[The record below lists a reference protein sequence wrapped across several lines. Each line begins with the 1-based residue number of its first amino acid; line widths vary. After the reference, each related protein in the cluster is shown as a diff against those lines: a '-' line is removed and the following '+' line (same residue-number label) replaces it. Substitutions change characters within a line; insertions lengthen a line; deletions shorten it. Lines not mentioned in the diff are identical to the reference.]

1 MATQS
6 SLFPR
11 SIGLRPDGYLC
22 HPIFLCCT
30 QTRSLWS
37 IKLLSK
43 LKLNSVSES
52 QGKAIYFYSNNRQL
66 ALSTERSTSSPQEWP
81 TGFVRLQSEEDLEV
95 SKISNIE
102 VLTELAG
109 ASTLSGDRRVTGG
122 GVLSSSERP
131 PALRLCSPTTTGNSL
146 QLSKTLISTHHC
158 NSSMPQFTRTVSQ
171 PSRAQLL
178 SAATA
183 FQLDNTGTGVTALR
197 ARVKAHIDSHEDL
210 MGDPDYRP
218 LFSPTQRRRYPA
230 YPAPWGG
237 IDATPSTPRDQS
249 DEDDDLD
256 EADET
261 PPGTVNQPSSDLQAL
276 KSLPSTT
283 LAEVLDLF
291 IQNKVSTPFIQASFF
306 QV

>member
-11 SIGLRPDGYLC
+11 STGVTAR
-22 HPIFLCCT
+22 
-30 QTRSLWS
+30 R
-37 IKLLSK
+37 
-43 LKLNSVSES
+43 
-52 QGKAIYFYSNNRQL
+52 
-66 ALSTERSTSSPQEWP
+66 EWP

-109 ASTLSGDRRVTGG
+109 AT
-122 GVLSSSERP
+122 
-131 PALRLCSPTTTGNSL
+131 
-146 QLSKTLISTHHC
+146 
-158 NSSMPQFTRTVSQ
+158 
-171 PSRAQLL
+171 
-178 SAATA
+178 TA
-183 FQLDNTGTGVTALR
+183 FQLDNTGSVTALR

-237 IDATPSTPRDQS
+237 IDATPSTPGDQS
-249 DEDDDLD
+249 DEDDDADDDDLD